1 MTYCIPLDIYD
12 LTNITEAEVDFVKMN
27 ALILHAAS
35 QLNSDIN
42 LIVEDELISSIDAE
56 KENSIDNSNKTFY
69 TAKYPYGDY
78 TNTGTVTTSDIV
90 VYSIDSDGVRNSYAV
105 SAVDNPSIGKFT
117 LSTAPSTAEQLYCTY
132 ANSPIDED
140 TPHMLIKRACIYLA
154 TAFAHTKLGTDKYK
168 TLRLGRLSA
177 MKFDS
182 EYSKYVEL
190 YEDTIAKIPRTMG
203 GIVERTASI

>member
-1 MTYCIPLDIYD
+1 MTYCVPLDIYD

-69 TAKYPYGDY
+69 TAKFPYGDY

-90 VYSIDSDGVRNSYAV
+90 VYSINSDGVRTSYTV
-105 SAVDNPSIGKFT
+105 SAVENPSVGKFT

-132 ANSPIDED
+132 ANSPIDEA
-140 TPHMLIKRACIYLA
+140 TPHLLIKRACIYLA

-182 EYSKYVEL
+182 EFEKYKGL
-190 YEDTIAKIPRTMG
+190 YEDTVEKISKTMTSIAERSAKI
-203 GIVERTASI
+203 